1 MKGAL
6 GTDILSPRH
15 FPGTTASS
23 AAQTGRVGKRMSL
36 RWIHRVPDAPHQL
49 TLWLNRVIRGEN
61 RNGNERKDHF
71 LDLSLE
77 KAGKNEIINSE
88 TKPLRAYVAKGVHM
102 PLQGFSW
109 WSLQFRAPDTSTNPP

>member
-23 AAQTGRVGKRMSL
+23 AAQTGRVDKIMLL
-36 RWIHRVPDAPHQL
+36 RWIHRVPGAPDQL
-49 TLWLNRVIRGEN
+49 TLWLNRVIRGKN
-61 RNGNERKDHF
+61 RNGNERKGHF

-77 KAGKNEIINSE
+77 KQEKNEIINSE
-88 TKPLRAYVAKGVHM
+88 TKPLRAFVAKGVHV
-102 PLQGFSW
+102 PL
-109 WSLQFRAPDTSTNPP
+109 